1 MCVYSS
7 TIRIKTFGSSPFHP
21 QSACCS
27 SVMQTTAL
35 CSSLRHCRNDE
46 KKNPVICIFDI
57 WRNLI
62 HNNHV
67 WKLNSIHIHIYLFFR
82 IFLCVIVLYHIHRK
96 TVQQPISAIIMQR
109 HLRGKHPT
117 HRAPYTHKT
126 HCARTVLKP
135 NIILFNR
142 VTINFQQSTRGWCQ
156 RGYCCCCCCCRA
168 SQKSCM
174 ACTVSTENSSRNARE
189 RASVCEHVFYLS

>member
-1 MCVYSS
+1 MSVLRWLLMQRETYGRTHYYWWIYMERLCVMCVYSS
-7 TIRIKTFGSSPFHP
+7 TIRITIFGSSPFHP

-35 CSSLRHCRNDE
+35 CSSLRHWRND
-46 KKNPVICIFDI
+46 KKINPVICIFDI

-62 HNNHV
+62 HNNHI

-117 HRAPYTHKT
+117 HRATCNDTQQY
-126 HCARTVLKP
+126 VLH
-135 NIILFNR
+135 
-142 VTINFQQSTRGWCQ
+142 T
-156 RGYCCCCCCCRA
+156 
-168 SQKSCM
+168 
-174 ACTVSTENSSRNARE
+174 
-189 RASVCEHVFYLS
+189 